1 MSLQPARQ
9 LIWNGRSQISGMLMN
24 ASRFLLTS
32 CSLVITVAAAAA
44 SFSILIAFEKLFDV
58 HWGMEVYPLVLS
70 PYAGLAVLA
79 VLSRK
84 QPASAAVTTGGA
96 LVIAAYGVVGLRLMV
111 SVIWVYL
118 FPILPWVGCGIIALV
133 LWGMA
138 ASRGKEDPLI

>member
-1 MSLQPARQ
+1 
-9 LIWNGRSQISGMLMN
+9 MLMN

-32 CSLVITVAAAAA
+32 CSLVITVVAAAA
-44 SFSILIAFEKLFDV
+44 SFAILIALEERLNT

-96 LVIAAYGVVGLRLMV
+96 LVIAAYGVVGLWLMM
-111 SVIWVYL
+111 SAIWVFF